1 MKNIFLSTLLILIF
15 SNHSLFGQVFSF
27 KSLQNGQKIEHRIL
41 MDDEYIVE
49 TQFTSNPNQFLKT
62 IGGFYKKKGNE
73 IIVKLEFNSNFSK
86 DSLKTISISDKS
98 KWKKISGVTSLLQGR
113 WLMSGRVRG
122 KTERRRDTN
131 QPRKTM
137 KILVDGYF
145 QWIAFNTNTFSF
157 MGTGGGSYTAENGTY
172 KEKIDYFSRD
182 NKKVGISLSFSYSKK
197 GQDWHHKGFSSK
209 GDPIHEIWGFRNP

>member
-1 MKNIFLSTLLILIF
+1 MKNIFLSTILILIY

-86 DSLKTISISDKS
+86 DSLKTISISDNS
-98 KWKKISGVTSLLQGR
+98 KWKKISGVNSLLQGK

-209 GDPIHEIWGFRNP
+209 GDPIHEIWAFRNP

>member
-1 MKNIFLSTLLILIF
+1 MKNIFLSTILILIY

-86 DSLKTISISDKS
+86 DSLKTISISDNS
-98 KWKKISGVTSLLQGR
+98 KWKKISGVTSLLQGK

-145 QWIAFNTNTFSF
+145 QWIAFNINTFSF

-209 GDPIHEIWGFRNP
+209 GDPIHEIWAFRNP

>member
-1 MKNIFLSTLLILIF
+1 MKNIFLSTILILIY

-27 KSLQNGQKIEHRIL
+27 KSLKNGQKIEHRIL

-86 DSLKTISISDKS
+86 DSLKTISISDNS
-98 KWKKISGVTSLLQGR
+98 KWKKISGVNSLLQGK

-157 MGTGGGSYTAENGTY
+157 MGTGGGSYTAKNGTY

-209 GDPIHEIWGFRNP
+209 GDPIHEIWAFRNP

>member
-1 MKNIFLSTLLILIF
+1 MKNIFLSTILILIY

-86 DSLKTISISDKS
+86 DSLKTISISDNS
-98 KWKKISGVTSLLQGR
+98 KWKKISGVTSLLQGK

-209 GDPIHEIWGFRNP
+209 GDPIHEIWAFRNP

>member
-1 MKNIFLSTLLILIF
+1 MKKIFLSTLLILIF

-27 KSLQNGQKIEHRIL
+27 KSLQNGLKIEHRIL

-62 IGGFYKKKGNE
+62 IGGFYKKMGNE

-98 KWKKISGVTSLLQGR
+98 KWKKISGLTSLLQGK

>member
-1 MKNIFLSTLLILIF
+1 MKKIFLSTLLILIF

-62 IGGFYKKKGNE
+62 IGGFYKKMGNE

-98 KWKKISGVTSLLQGR
+98 KWKKISGLTSLLQGK

>member
-1 MKNIFLSTLLILIF
+1 MKNIFLSTILILIY

-86 DSLKTISISDKS
+86 DSLKTISISDNS
-98 KWKKISGVTSLLQGR
+98 KWKKISGVTRPLQGK

-145 QWIAFNTNTFSF
+145 QWIAFNINTFSF

-209 GDPIHEIWGFRNP
+209 GDPIHEIWAFRNP

>member
-1 MKNIFLSTLLILIF
+1 MKNIFLSTILILIY

-27 KSLQNGQKIEHRIL
+27 KSLKNGQKIEHRIL

-98 KWKKISGVTSLLQGR
+98 KWKKISGVNSLLQGK

-122 KTERRRDTN
+122 KSERRRDTN

-209 GDPIHEIWGFRNP
+209 GDPIHEIWAFRNP

>member
-1 MKNIFLSTLLILIF
+1 MKNIFLSTILILIY

-62 IGGFYKKKGNE
+62 IGGFYKKKGNQ

-86 DSLKTISISDKS
+86 DSLKTISISDNS
-98 KWKKISGVTSLLQGR
+98 KWKKISGVTSLLQGK

-145 QWIAFNTNTFSF
+145 QWIAFNINTFSF

-209 GDPIHEIWGFRNP
+209 GDPIHEIWAFRNP

>member
-1 MKNIFLSTLLILIF
+1 MKKIFLSTLLILIF

-73 IIVKLEFNSNFSK
+73 IIIKLEFNSNFLK
-86 DSLKTISISDKS
+86 DSLKTISISDNS
-98 KWKKISGVTSLLQGR
+98 KWKKISGVTSLLEGK

>member
-1 MKNIFLSTLLILIF
+1 MKNIFLSTILILIY

-98 KWKKISGVTSLLQGR
+98 KWKKISGVTSLLQGK

-157 MGTGGGSYTAENGTY
+157 MGTGGGSYTAKNGTY

-182 NKKVGISLSFSYSKK
+182 NKKVGISLSFSYSKN

-209 GDPIHEIWGFRNP
+209 GDPIHEIWAFRNP

>member
-1 MKNIFLSTLLILIF
+1 MKKIFLSTLLILIF

-27 KSLQNGQKIEHRIL
+27 KSLQNGLKIEHRIL
-41 MDDEYIVE
+41 MDDKYIVE

-62 IGGFYKKKGNE
+62 IGGFYKKMGNE

-98 KWKKISGVTSLLQGR
+98 KWKKISGLTSLLEGK

>member
-1 MKNIFLSTLLILIF
+1 MKNIFLSTILILIY

-27 KSLQNGQKIEHRIL
+27 KSLKNGQKIEHRIL

-98 KWKKISGVTSLLQGR
+98 KWKKISGVNSLLQGK

-182 NKKVGISLSFSYSKK
+182 NKKVGISLSFSYSKN

-209 GDPIHEIWGFRNP
+209 GDPIHEIWAFRNP

>member
-1 MKNIFLSTLLILIF
+1 MKNIFLSTILILIY

-62 IGGFYKKKGNE
+62 IGGFYKKKENE

-86 DSLKTISISDKS
+86 DSLKTISISDNS
-98 KWKKISGVTSLLQGR
+98 KWKKISGRTSLLQGK

-157 MGTGGGSYTAENGTY
+157 MGTGGGSYTAKNGTY

-182 NKKVGISLSFSYSKK
+182 NTKVGISLSFSYSKK

>member
-1 MKNIFLSTLLILIF
+1 MKKIFLSTLLILIF

-49 TQFTSNPNQFLKT
+49 TQFTSNPTQFIKT

-86 DSLKTISISDKS
+86 DSLKTISVSDNS
-98 KWKKISGVTSLLQGR
+98 KWKKISGATSLLQGK

>member
-1 MKNIFLSTLLILIF
+1 MKNIFLSTILILIY

-27 KSLQNGQKIEHRIL
+27 KSLKNGQKIEHRIL

-86 DSLKTISISDKS
+86 DSLKTISIYDNS
-98 KWKKISGVTSLLQGR
+98 KWKKISGVNSLLQGK

-145 QWIAFNTNTFSF
+145 QWIAFNTNNFSF

-209 GDPIHEIWGFRNP
+209 GDPIHEIWAFRNP

>member
-62 IGGFYKKKGNE
+62 IGGFYQKKGNE

-98 KWKKISGVTSLLQGR
+98 KWKKISGVTSLLQGK

-182 NKKVGISLSFSYSKK
+182 DKKVGISLSFSYSKK

>member
-15 SNHSLFGQVFSF
+15 SNHLLFGQVFSF

-41 MDDEYIVE
+41 MDDKYIVE

-86 DSLKTISISDKS
+86 DSLKTISISDNS
-98 KWKKISGVTSLLQGR
+98 KWKKISGVTRPLQGK

-157 MGTGGGSYTAENGTY
+157 MGTGGGRYTAENGTY

-209 GDPIHEIWGFRNP
+209 GDPIHEIWAFRNP

>member
-1 MKNIFLSTLLILIF
+1 MKNIFLSTILILIY

-27 KSLQNGQKIEHRIL
+27 KSLKNGQKIEHRIL

-86 DSLKTISISDKS
+86 DSLKTISVSDNS
-98 KWKKISGVTSLLQGR
+98 KWKKISGVTSLLQGK

-209 GDPIHEIWGFRNP
+209 GDPIHEIWAFRNP

>member
-1 MKNIFLSTLLILIF
+1 
-15 SNHSLFGQVFSF
+15 
-27 KSLQNGQKIEHRIL
+27 

-86 DSLKTISISDKS
+86 DSLKTISISDNS
-98 KWKKISGVTSLLQGR
+98 KWKKISGVTSLLQGK

-145 QWIAFNTNTFSF
+145 QWIAFNINTFSF

-209 GDPIHEIWGFRNP
+209 GDPIHEIWAFRNP

>member
-1 MKNIFLSTLLILIF
+1 MKNIYLLVLL
-15 SNHSLFGQVFSF
+15 SNHLLFGQAFSF
-27 KSLQNGQKIEHRIL
+27 SSLKNGQLIKHRIL
-41 MDDEYIVE
+41 MDDEYFVE
-49 TQFTSNPNQFLKT
+49 TQFMSSSNQFVKT
-62 IGGFYKKKGNE
+62 IGGFYQKNGND
-73 IIVKLEFNSNFSK
+73 IIVNLEFNSNYSN
-86 DSLKTISISDKS
+86 DSLKNISISDS
-98 KWKKISGVTSLLQGR
+98 SGWEKISGVTLPLQGK

-157 MGTGGGSYTAENGTY
+157 MGTGGGSYTAENGIY
-172 KEKIDYFSRD
+172 KENIDYFSRD
-182 NKKVGISLSFSYSKK
+182 NKKVGISLSFSYLIK

-209 GDPIHEIWGFRNP
+209 GDPLHEIWAFRNL

>member
-1 MKNIFLSTLLILIF
+1 MKNIFLSTILILIY

-27 KSLQNGQKIEHRIL
+27 KSLQNGLKIEHRIL
-41 MDDEYIVE
+41 MDDKYIVE
-49 TQFTSNPNQFLKT
+49 TQFTSNSNQFLKT

-86 DSLKTISISDKS
+86 DSLKTISVSDNS
-98 KWKKISGVTSLLQGR
+98 KWKKISGVTSLLQGK

-145 QWIAFNTNTFSF
+145 QWIAFNTDTFSF
-157 MGTGGGSYTAENGTY
+157 MGTGGGSYTAKNGTY

-182 NKKVGISLSFSYSKK
+182 NKKVGISLNFSYSKK

-209 GDPIHEIWGFRNP
+209 GDPIHEIWSFRNP

>member
-1 MKNIFLSTLLILIF
+1 MKNIFLSTILILIY

-62 IGGFYKKKGNE
+62 IGGFYKKKGNQ

-86 DSLKTISISDKS
+86 DSLKTISISDNS
-98 KWKKISGVTSLLQGR
+98 KWKKISGVTRPLQGK

-145 QWIAFNTNTFSF
+145 QWIAFNINTFSF

-209 GDPIHEIWGFRNP
+209 GDPIHEIWAFRNP

>member
-1 MKNIFLSTLLILIF
+1 MFGSKKNTTPRPLNDSGRSQVSESFALEGTL
-15 SNHSLFGQVFSF
+15 
-27 KSLQNGQKIEHRIL
+27 R
-41 MDDEYIVE
+41 
-49 TQFTSNPNQFLKT
+49 TSGA
-62 IGGFYKKKGNE
+62 IDISGIIKGPDYGND
-73 IIVKLEFNSNFSK
+73 IIVNLEFNSNFSK
-86 DSLKTISISDKS
+86 DSLKTISISDS
-98 KWKKISGVTSLLQGR
+98 NSWKKISEVTLPLQGK

-157 MGTGGGSYTAENGTY
+157 MGTGGGSYTAENGIY
-172 KEKIDYFSRD
+172 KENIDYFSRD
-182 NKKVGISLSFSYSKK
+182 NKKVGISLSFSYLIN

-209 GDPIHEIWGFRNP
+209 GDPLHEIWAFRNP

>member
-1 MKNIFLSTLLILIF
+1 MKKIFLSTLLILIF

-27 KSLQNGQKIEHRIL
+27 KSLQNGLKIEHRIL
-41 MDDEYIVE
+41 MDDKYIVE

-62 IGGFYKKKGNE
+62 IGGFYKKMGNE

-98 KWKKISGVTSLLQGR
+98 KWKKISGLTSLLQGK

>member
-1 MKNIFLSTLLILIF
+1 MKNIFLSTILILIY

-49 TQFTSNPNQFLKT
+49 TQFISNPNQFLKT

-98 KWKKISGVTSLLQGR
+98 KWKKISGVTSLLQGK